1 MAADARTYSICLG
14 VTCMFASILS
24 AYALLVELSA
34 ELHPDQPAM
43 CDIGE
48 HMSCSRVLTS
58 RYGKG
63 FGIVGLI
70 LGENSKFNQPNGFTG
85 IIFYSFISTLALTE
99 KRWTAKIQ
107 LALSFISILLSIYL
121 ACILYF
127 VLHDLCVVCVTIYFL
142 NLINFILSY
151 KRHSL
156 LAPATHEIKKK
167 RK

>member
-58 RYGKG
+58 R
-63 FGIVGLI
+63 
-70 LGENSKFNQPNGFTG
+70 
-85 IIFYSFISTLALTE
+85 
-99 KRWTAKIQ
+99 
-107 LALSFISILLSIYL
+107 
-121 ACILYF
+121 
-127 VLHDLCVVCVTIYFL
+127 
-142 NLINFILSY
+142 
-151 KRHSL
+151 
-156 LAPATHEIKKK
+156 
-167 RK
+167 